1 MIHTKTKKNYLIE
14 KVKYIANN
22 HRRFQ
27 TVNIEDKNSN
37 RIKKDDI
44 IQKNKIIKIQS
55 PIKNSDKIKND
66 LNFIK
71 KSNLNF
77 LSKNFKK
84 D

>member
-1 MIHTKTKKNYLIE
+1 
-14 KVKYIANN
+14 
-22 HRRFQ
+22 
-27 TVNIEDKNSN
+27 VNIEDKNSN

-55 PIKNSDKIKND
+55 PIKNSDKTKND
-66 LNFIK
+66 LNSIK